1 MNGYDDQVRQNS
13 YIKRE
18 CEKTN
23 CDSNV
28 TIYLYC
34 LPVKSIYKSNQPH
47 WIVWL
52 PSCLSLS
59 LMSLNKKALFVLIRW
74 SPCISWL

>member
-13 YIKRE
+13 YIKKE

-28 TIYLYC
+28 TYICAVYR
-34 LPVKSIYKSNQPH
+34 SNPFINQTNP
-47 WIVWL
+47 IG
-52 PSCLSLS
+52 
-59 LMSLNKKALFVLIRW
+59 
-74 SPCISWL
+74 